1 MRFLLFISLIILSSC
16 KNDSKQTFFQGKI
29 LNKSSEKIILS
40 IDENPLYSSLIN
52 ENGNFSIT
60 IDSIE
65 SGLYNF
71 FLQPEFQY
79 VILEEGDSIYI
90 RLNSLDFDESLVFMG
105 KGSAKNNFLIDVFL
119 KNEEHNDLL
128 NSYYNIS
135 IDDFLINVDSL
146 FNNQKELF
154 KEFKK
159 NNELSYLSENLIF
172 DAIKYPLL
180 EKIQSYVVS
189 NNLDLNRLEIDY
201 SKYDI
206 DFNNNSISS
215 YKPYIDFI
223 YLYSFNLTKSNSHN
237 NFHVERLK
245 ILDSLVQ
252 SDNIKSKLF
261 RFLAFEILL
270 NEKSLKEKRIFF
282 EEFKNISD
290 YSSINNEVEILLKNQ
305 LQLSPGNS
313 FPSIK
318 GYDLNGNIK
327 DISTIDSK
335 KIIFFWSYDQN
346 AHLNSIYQK
355 INSLENK
362 YLSYKLISLN
372 INDDFDKWKSNYK
385 PTKKVIDLQTTD
397 FEYMSKKLILDNLN
411 KVFVVD
417 EKNIIQSIGSINDF
431 IRN

>member
-1 MRFLLFISLIILSSC
+1 MRILLFISLLILSSC
-16 KNDSKQTFFQGKI
+16 KNDNKQTFFNGKI

-40 IDENPLYSSLIN
+40 VDENPLYNSIIS
-52 ENGNFSIT
+52 ESGNFSIT
-60 IDSIE
+60 IDSLE

-119 KNEEHNDLL
+119 KNEEHNDIL
-128 NSYYNIS
+128 NSYYNAS
-135 IDDFLINVDSL
+135 FDDFLIKVDSL

-154 KEFKK
+154 KEFKQ
-159 NNELSYLSENLIF
+159 NNRLSYLSENLIL

-180 EKIQSYVVS
+180 EKIQSYLVS

-201 SKYDI
+201 SKYEI

-223 YLYSFNLTKSNSHN
+223 YLYSFNLTKSISNY
-237 NFHVERLK
+237 NFQVKRLK

-305 LQLSPGNS
+305 LQLSQGKS
-313 FPSIK
+313 FPNIK
-318 GYDLNGNIK
+318 GYDLNGSIK
-327 DISTIDSK
+327 DISTISNK

-346 AHLNSIYQK
+346 AHFNSIYQK

-385 PTKKVIDLQTTD
+385 PTKNVTELQTND

-411 KVFVVD
+411 KVFIVD
-417 EKNIIQSIGSINDF
+417 ENNIIEAIGSINDF

>member
-1 MRFLLFISLIILSSC
+1 MRFFLFISLIILSSC
-16 KNDSKQTFFQGKI
+16 KNDNKQTFFNGKI

-40 IDENPLYSSLIN
+40 RDENPLYNSLIN

-60 IDSIE
+60 IDSLE

-128 NSYYNIS
+128 NLYYNKS
-135 IDDFLINVDSL
+135 FNDFLINVDSL

-159 NNELSYLSENLIF
+159 NNYISYLSENLIF

-189 NNLDLNRLEIDY
+189 NDLDLNRLEIDY

-206 DFNNNSISS
+206 DFNNNSVSS

-223 YLYSFNLTKSNSHN
+223 YLYSFNLTKSKSYN

-282 EEFKNISD
+282 EEFKNTSD

-372 INDDFDKWKSNYK
+372 INDGFDKWKSNYK

>member
-1 MRFLLFISLIILSSC
+1 MRILLFISLLILISC
-16 KNDSKQTFFQGKI
+16 KNDNKQTFFNGKI

-40 IDENPLYSSLIN
+40 VDENPLYSSVIS
-52 ENGNFSIT
+52 ESGNFSIT
-60 IDSIE
+60 IDSLE

-119 KNEEHNDLL
+119 KNEEHNDIL
-128 NSYYNIS
+128 NSYYNAS
-135 IDDFLINVDSL
+135 IDDFLIKVDSL

-154 KEFKK
+154 KEFKQ
-159 NNELSYLSENLIF
+159 NNRLSYLSENLIL

-180 EKIQSYVVS
+180 EKIQSYLVS

-201 SKYDI
+201 SKYEI

-223 YLYSFNLTKSNSHN
+223 YLYSFNLTKSISDR
-237 NFHVERLK
+237 NFQVERLK

-252 SDNIKSKLF
+252 SDDIKSKLF

-305 LQLSPGNS
+305 LQLSPGKS

-318 GYDLNGNIK
+318 GYDVNRVIK
-327 DISTIDSK
+327 DISTISNK

-346 AHLNSIYQK
+346 AHFNSIYQK

-372 INDDFDKWKSNYK
+372 INDDFDKWKSIYK
-385 PTKKVIDLQTTD
+385 RTKNVTELQTND

-411 KVFVVD
+411 KVFIVD
-417 EKNIIQSIGSINDF
+417 ENNIIQAIGSINDF

>member
-1 MRFLLFISLIILSSC
+1 MRILLFISLLILSSC
-16 KNDSKQTFFQGKI
+16 KNDNKQTFFNGKI

-40 IDENPLYSSLIN
+40 VDENPLYNSLIS
-52 ENGNFSIT
+52 ESGNFSIT
-60 IDSIE
+60 IDSLE

-119 KNEEHNDLL
+119 KNEEHNDIL
-128 NSYYNIS
+128 NSYYNAS
-135 IDDFLINVDSL
+135 FDDFLIKVDSL

-154 KEFKK
+154 KEFKQ
-159 NNELSYLSENLIF
+159 NNRLSYLSENLIL

-180 EKIQSYVVS
+180 EKIQSYLVS
-189 NNLDLNRLEIDY
+189 NNLDLNRLEIDF
-201 SKYDI
+201 SKYEI

-223 YLYSFNLTKSNSHN
+223 YLYSFNLTRSISDY
-237 NFHVERLK
+237 NFQVERLK

-252 SDNIKSKLF
+252 SDDIKSKLF

-305 LQLSPGNS
+305 LQLSPGKS
-313 FPSIK
+313 FPRIK
-318 GYDLNGNIK
+318 GYDLNGSIK
-327 DISTIDSK
+327 DISTISNK

-346 AHLNSIYQK
+346 AHFNSIYQK

-362 YLSYKLISLN
+362 YLSHKLISLN

-385 PTKKVIDLQTTD
+385 PTKNVTELQTND

-411 KVFVVD
+411 KVFIVD
-417 EKNIIQSIGSINDF
+417 ENNIIQAIGSINDF

>member
-1 MRFLLFISLIILSSC
+1 MRILLFISLLILSSC
-16 KNDSKQTFFQGKI
+16 KNDNKQTFFNGKI

-40 IDENPLYSSLIN
+40 VDENPLYNSLIS
-52 ENGNFSIT
+52 ESGNFSIT
-60 IDSIE
+60 IDSLE

-119 KNEEHNDLL
+119 KNEEHNDIL
-128 NSYYNIS
+128 NSYYNAS
-135 IDDFLINVDSL
+135 FDDFLIKVDSL

-154 KEFKK
+154 KEFKQ
-159 NNELSYLSENLIF
+159 NNRLSYLSENLIL

-180 EKIQSYVVS
+180 EKIQSYLVS
-189 NNLDLNRLEIDY
+189 NNLDLKRLKIDY
-201 SKYDI
+201 SKYEI

-223 YLYSFNLTKSNSHN
+223 YLYSFNLTKSISDR
-237 NFHVERLK
+237 NFQVERLK

-252 SDNIKSKLF
+252 SDDIKSKLF

-270 NEKSLKEKRIFF
+270 KEKSLKEKRIFF

-305 LQLSPGNS
+305 LQLSPGKS

-318 GYDLNGNIK
+318 GYGLNGSIK
-327 DISTIDSK
+327 DISTIYNK

-346 AHLNSIYQK
+346 AHFNSIYQK

-362 YLSYKLISLN
+362 YLLYKLISLN
-372 INDDFDKWKSNYK
+372 INDDFDKWKSNYN
-385 PTKKVIDLQTTD
+385 PTKNVTELQTND

-411 KVFVVD
+411 KVFIVD
-417 EKNIIQSIGSINDF
+417 ENNIIQAIGSINDF

>member
-1 MRFLLFISLIILSSC
+1 MRFFLFISLIILSNC
-16 KNDSKQTFFQGKI
+16 KNDNKQTFFNGKI

-40 IDENPLYSSLIN
+40 RDENPLYNSLIN

-60 IDSIE
+60 IDSLE

-128 NSYYNIS
+128 NLYYNKS
-135 IDDFLINVDSL
+135 FNDFLINVDSL

-159 NNELSYLSENLIF
+159 NNYISYLSENLIF

-189 NNLDLNRLEIDY
+189 NDLDLNRLEIDY

-206 DFNNNSISS
+206 DFNNNSVSS

-223 YLYSFNLTKSNSHN
+223 YLYSFNLTKSKSYN

>member
-1 MRFLLFISLIILSSC
+1 MRILLFISLLILSSC
-16 KNDSKQTFFQGKI
+16 KNDNKQTFFNGKI

-40 IDENPLYSSLIN
+40 VDENPLYNSIIS
-52 ENGNFSIT
+52 ESGNFSIT
-60 IDSIE
+60 IDSLE

-105 KGSAKNNFLIDVFL
+105 KGSEKNNFLIDVFL
-119 KNEEHNDLL
+119 KNEEHNDIL
-128 NSYYNIS
+128 NSYYNAS
-135 IDDFLINVDSL
+135 FDDFLIKVDSL

-154 KEFKK
+154 KEFKQ
-159 NNELSYLSENLIF
+159 NNRLSYLSKNLIL

-180 EKIQSYVVS
+180 EKIQSYLVS

-201 SKYDI
+201 SKYEI

-223 YLYSFNLTKSNSHN
+223 YLYSFNLTKSISNY
-237 NFHVERLK
+237 NFQVKRLK

-305 LQLSPGNS
+305 LQLSQGKS
-313 FPSIK
+313 FPNIK
-318 GYDLNGNIK
+318 GYDLNGSIK
-327 DISTIDSK
+327 DISTISNK

-346 AHLNSIYQK
+346 AHFNSIYQK

-385 PTKKVIDLQTTD
+385 PTKNVTELQTND

-411 KVFVVD
+411 KVFIVD
-417 EKNIIQSIGSINDF
+417 ENNIIEAIGSINDF

>member
-1 MRFLLFISLIILSSC
+1 
-16 KNDSKQTFFQGKI
+16 
-29 LNKSSEKIILS
+29 
-40 IDENPLYSSLIN
+40 
-52 ENGNFSIT
+52 
-60 IDSIE
+60 
-65 SGLYNF
+65 
-71 FLQPEFQY
+71 
-79 VILEEGDSIYI
+79 
-90 RLNSLDFDESLVFMG
+90 MG

-119 KNEEHNDLL
+119 KNEEHNDIL
-128 NSYYNIS
+128 NSYYNAS
-135 IDDFLINVDSL
+135 FDDFLIKVDSL

-154 KEFKK
+154 KEFKQ
-159 NNELSYLSENLIF
+159 NNRLSYLSENLIL

-180 EKIQSYVVS
+180 EKIQSYLVS

-201 SKYDI
+201 SKYEI

-223 YLYSFNLTKSNSHN
+223 YLYSFNLTKSLSDHN
-237 NFHVERLK
+237 FQVERLK

-252 SDNIKSKLF
+252 SDDIKSKLF

-305 LQLSPGNS
+305 LQLSPGKS

-318 GYDLNGNIK
+318 GYGLNGSIK
-327 DISTIDSK
+327 DISTISDK

-346 AHLNSIYQK
+346 AHFNSIYQK

-385 PTKKVIDLQTTD
+385 TTKNVTELQTND

-411 KVFVVD
+411 KVFIVD
-417 EKNIIQSIGSINDF
+417 ENNIIQAIGSINDF

>member
-1 MRFLLFISLIILSSC
+1 MRILLFISLIIFISC
-16 KNDSKQTFFQGKI
+16 KNDNKQTFFNGKI

-40 IDENPLYSSLIN
+40 VDENPLYNSLIS
-52 ENGNFSIT
+52 ESGNFSIT
-60 IDSIE
+60 IDSLE

-119 KNEEHNDLL
+119 KNEEHNDIL
-128 NSYYNIS
+128 NSYYNAS
-135 IDDFLINVDSL
+135 FEDFLIKVDSL

-154 KEFKK
+154 KEFKQ
-159 NNELSYLSENLIF
+159 NNRLSYLSENLIL

-180 EKIQSYVVS
+180 EKIQSYLVS

-201 SKYDI
+201 SKYEI

-223 YLYSFNLTKSNSHN
+223 YLYSFNLTKSISDR
-237 NFHVERLK
+237 NFQVERLK

-252 SDNIKSKLF
+252 SDDIKSKLF

-305 LQLSPGNS
+305 LQLSPGKS
-313 FPSIK
+313 FPNIK
-318 GYDLNGNIK
+318 GYDLNGSIK
-327 DISTIDSK
+327 DISMISNK

-346 AHLNSIYQK
+346 AHFNSIYQK

-372 INDDFDKWKSNYK
+372 INNDFDKWKSNYK
-385 PTKKVIDLQTTD
+385 PTKNVTELQTND

-411 KVFVVD
+411 KVFIVD
-417 EKNIIQSIGSINDF
+417 ENNIIQAIGSINDF

>member
-1 MRFLLFISLIILSSC
+1 MRILLFISLVIISSC
-16 KNDSKQTFFQGKI
+16 KNDNKQTFFNGKI
-29 LNKSSEKIILS
+29 LNKSSDKIILS
-40 IDENPLYSSLIN
+40 LDENPLYNSLIS
-52 ENGNFSIT
+52 ESGNFSIT
-60 IDSIE
+60 IDSLE

-119 KNEEHNDLL
+119 KNEIHNDVL
-128 NSYYNIS
+128 NSYYNTS
-135 IDDFLINVDSL
+135 FDDFLIKVDSL
-146 FNNQKELF
+146 LNNQNELF

-159 NNELSYLSENLIF
+159 NNQLSNLSENLIF
-172 DAIKYPLL
+172 DAIKYPIL
-180 EKIQSYVVS
+180 EKIQSYLVS

-223 YLYSFNLTKSNSHN
+223 YLYSFNLTKSRSNQ
-237 NFHVERLK
+237 NFQVERLK

-290 YSSINNEVEILLKNQ
+290 YTSINNEVEILLKNQ
-305 LQLSPGNS
+305 LQLSPGNF

-318 GYDLNGNIK
+318 GYDLNGKIK
-327 DISTIDSK
+327 DISTIYNK
-335 KIIFFWSYDQN
+335 KIIFF
-346 AHLNSIYQK
+346 
-355 INSLENK
+355 
-362 YLSYKLISLN
+362 
-372 INDDFDKWKSNYK
+372 
-385 PTKKVIDLQTTD
+385 
-397 FEYMSKKLILDNLN
+397 
-411 KVFVVD
+411 
-417 EKNIIQSIGSINDF
+417 
-431 IRN
+431 

>member
-1 MRFLLFISLIILSSC
+1 MRILLFISLLILSSC
-16 KNDSKQTFFQGKI
+16 KNDNKQTFFNGKI

-40 IDENPLYSSLIN
+40 VDENPLYNSLIS
-52 ENGNFSIT
+52 ESGNFSIT
-60 IDSIE
+60 IDSLE

-119 KNEEHNDLL
+119 KNEEHNDIL
-128 NSYYNIS
+128 NSYYNAS
-135 IDDFLINVDSL
+135 FDDFLIKVDSL

-154 KEFKK
+154 KEFKQ
-159 NNELSYLSENLIF
+159 NNRLSYLSENLIL

-180 EKIQSYVVS
+180 EKIQSYIVS
-189 NNLDLNRLEIDY
+189 NNLDLKRLKIDY
-201 SKYDI
+201 SKYEI

-223 YLYSFNLTKSNSHN
+223 YLYSFNLTKSISDR
-237 NFHVERLK
+237 NFQVERLK

-252 SDNIKSKLF
+252 SDDIKSKLF

-290 YSSINNEVEILLKNQ
+290 YCSINNEVEILLKNQ
-305 LQLSPGNS
+305 LQLSPGKS

-318 GYDLNGNIK
+318 GYALNGSIK
-327 DISTIDSK
+327 DISTISDK

-346 AHLNSIYQK
+346 AHFNSIYQK

-385 PTKKVIDLQTTD
+385 TTKNVTELQTND

-411 KVFVVD
+411 KVFIVD
-417 EKNIIQSIGSINDF
+417 ENNIIQAIGSINDF

>member
-1 MRFLLFISLIILSSC
+1 MRFLLFISLIILITC
-16 KNDSKQTFFQGKI
+16 KNDNKQTFFNGKI

-40 IDENPLYSSLIN
+40 IDEKPLYSSLIN

-60 IDSIE
+60 IDSLE

-128 NSYYNIS
+128 NSYYNMR

-154 KEFKK
+154 NEFKK
-159 NNELSYLSENLIF
+159 NNDLSYLSENLIF

-180 EKIQSYVVS
+180 EKIQSYIVS

-201 SKYDI
+201 SKYDLN
-206 DFNNNSISS
+206 FNNNSISS

-223 YLYSFNLTKSNSHN
+223 YLYSFNLTKSKSYN

-372 INDDFDKWKSNYK
+372 INDDYDKWKSNYK
-385 PTKKVIDLQTTD
+385 PRKNVLDLQTND

>member
-1 MRFLLFISLIILSSC
+1 MRILLFISVAILSSC
-16 KNDSKQTFFQGKI
+16 KNDNKQTFFNGKI

-40 IDENPLYSSLIN
+40 IDENPLYNSLIS
-52 ENGNFSIT
+52 ESGNFSII
-60 IDSIE
+60 IDSLE

-119 KNEEHNDLL
+119 KNEEHNDIL
-128 NSYYNIS
+128 NSYYNAS
-135 IDDFLINVDSL
+135 FDDFLIKVDSL

-159 NNELSYLSENLIF
+159 NNHLSFLSENIIF

-180 EKIQSYVVS
+180 KKIQSYIVS
-189 NNLDLNRLEIDY
+189 NNLDLNRLVIDY

-223 YLYSFNLTKSNSHN
+223 YLYSFNLSKNISKN
-237 NFHVERLK
+237 NFQVERLK
-245 ILDSLVQ
+245 ILDSLVK

-270 NEKSLKEKRIFF
+270 NEKSLKEKKIFF
-282 EEFKNISD
+282 EEFKNISN

-385 PTKKVIDLQTTD
+385 PTKNVTELQTND

-411 KVFVVD
+411 KVFIVD
-417 EKNIIQSIGSINDF
+417 ENNIIQEIGSINDF

>member
-1 MRFLLFISLIILSSC
+1 MRILLFISLLILSSC
-16 KNDSKQTFFQGKI
+16 KNDNKQTFFNGKI

-40 IDENPLYSSLIN
+40 VDENPLYNSLIS
-52 ENGNFSIT
+52 ESGNFSIT
-60 IDSIE
+60 IDSLE

-119 KNEEHNDLL
+119 KNEEHNDIL
-128 NSYYNIS
+128 NSYYNAS
-135 IDDFLINVDSL
+135 FDDFLIKVDSL

-154 KEFKK
+154 KEFKQ
-159 NNELSYLSENLIF
+159 NNRLSYLSENLIL

-180 EKIQSYVVS
+180 EKIQSYLVS
-189 NNLDLNRLEIDY
+189 NNLDLNRLEIDF
-201 SKYDI
+201 SKYEI

-223 YLYSFNLTKSNSHN
+223 YLYSFNLTRSISDY
-237 NFHVERLK
+237 NFQVERLK

-252 SDNIKSKLF
+252 SDDIKSKLF

-282 EEFKNISD
+282 KEFKNISD

-305 LQLSPGNS
+305 LQLSPGKS
-313 FPSIK
+313 FPRIK
-318 GYDLNGNIK
+318 GYDLNGSIK
-327 DISTIDSK
+327 DISTISNK

-346 AHLNSIYQK
+346 AHFNSIYQK

-362 YLSYKLISLN
+362 YLSHKLISLN

-385 PTKKVIDLQTTD
+385 PTKNVTELQTND

-411 KVFVVD
+411 KVFIVD
-417 EKNIIQSIGSINDF
+417 ENNIIQAIGSINDF

>member
-1 MRFLLFISLIILSSC
+1 MRILLFISLLILSSC
-16 KNDSKQTFFQGKI
+16 KNDNKQTFFNGKI

-40 IDENPLYSSLIN
+40 VDENPLYNSLIS
-52 ENGNFSIT
+52 ESGNFSIT
-60 IDSIE
+60 IDSLE

-119 KNEEHNDLL
+119 KNEEHNDIL
-128 NSYYNIS
+128 NSYYNAS
-135 IDDFLINVDSL
+135 FDDFLIKVDSL

-154 KEFKK
+154 KEFKQ
-159 NNELSYLSENLIF
+159 NNRLSYLSENLIL

-180 EKIQSYVVS
+180 EKIQSYLVS

-201 SKYDI
+201 SKYEI

-223 YLYSFNLTKSNSHN
+223 YLYSFNLTKSISDR
-237 NFHVERLK
+237 NFQVERLK

-252 SDNIKSKLF
+252 SDDIKSKLF

-305 LQLSPGNS
+305 LQLSPGKS

-318 GYDLNGNIK
+318 GYGLNGIIK
-327 DISTIDSK
+327 DISTISDK

-346 AHLNSIYQK
+346 AHFNSIYQK

-385 PTKKVIDLQTTD
+385 TTKNVTELQTND

-411 KVFVVD
+411 KVFIVD
-417 EKNIIQSIGSINDF
+417 ENNIIQAIGSINDF

>member
-1 MRFLLFISLIILSSC
+1 MRILLFLSLLILSNC
-16 KNDSKQTFFQGKI
+16 KNDNKQTFFNGKI

-40 IDENPLYSSLIN
+40 VDENPLYNSLIS
-52 ENGNFSIT
+52 ESGNFSIT
-60 IDSIE
+60 IDSLE

-119 KNEEHNDLL
+119 KNEEHNDIL
-128 NSYYNIS
+128 NSYYNAS
-135 IDDFLINVDSL
+135 FDDFLIKVDSL

-154 KEFKK
+154 KEFKQ
-159 NNELSYLSENLIF
+159 NNRLSYLSENLIL

-180 EKIQSYVVS
+180 EKIQSYLVS
-189 NNLDLNRLEIDY
+189 NNLDLNRLEIDF
-201 SKYDI
+201 SKYEI

-223 YLYSFNLTKSNSHN
+223 YLYSFNLTRSISDY
-237 NFHVERLK
+237 NFQVERLK

-252 SDNIKSKLF
+252 SDDIKSKLF

-305 LQLSPGNS
+305 LQLSPGKS

-318 GYDLNGNIK
+318 GYDVNRVIK
-327 DISTIDSK
+327 DISTISNK

-346 AHLNSIYQK
+346 AHFNSIYQK

-385 PTKKVIDLQTTD
+385 PTKNVTELQTND

-411 KVFVVD
+411 KVFIVD
-417 EKNIIQSIGSINDF
+417 ENNIIQAIGSINDF

>member
-1 MRFLLFISLIILSSC
+1 MRILLFISLVVISSC
-16 KNDSKQTFFQGKI
+16 KDDNRQTFFSGKI

-40 IDENPLYSSLIN
+40 FDENPLYSSIIS
-52 ENGNFSIT
+52 ESGNFSIT
-60 IDSIE
+60 IDSLE
-65 SGLYNF
+65 SGLHNF

-119 KNEEHNDLL
+119 KNEIHNEIL
-128 NSYYNIS
+128 NTYYNTS
-135 IDDFLINVDSL
+135 FDNFLIKVDSL
-146 FNNQKELF
+146 LNNQNELF
-154 KEFKK
+154 KEFKQ
-159 NNELSYLSENLIF
+159 NNQLSKLSENLIF

-180 EKIQSYVVS
+180 EKIQSYLVS
-189 NNLDLNRLEIDY
+189 NNIDINRSEIDY
-201 SKYDI
+201 SKYEI

-223 YLYSFNLTKSNSHN
+223 YLYSFNLTKSRSNHN
-237 NFHVERLK
+237 FQVDRLK

-290 YSSINNEVEILLKNQ
+290 YNYINNEVEILLENQ
-305 LQLSPGNS
+305 SQLSPGNS

-327 DISTIDSK
+327 DISTIYNK

-355 INSLENK
+355 INFLENK

-372 INDDFDKWKSNYK
+372 INDDIDKWKSNYK
-385 PTKKVIDLQTTD
+385 PTNNVTELQTND

-411 KVFVVD
+411 KVFIVD
-417 EKNIIQSIGSINDF
+417 ENNIIQAIGSINDF

>member
-1 MRFLLFISLIILSSC
+1 M
-16 KNDSKQTFFQGKI
+16 
-29 LNKSSEKIILS
+29 
-40 IDENPLYSSLIN
+40 
-52 ENGNFSIT
+52 
-60 IDSIE
+60 
-65 SGLYNF
+65 
-71 FLQPEFQY
+71 
-79 VILEEGDSIYI
+79 
-90 RLNSLDFDESLVFMG
+90 
-105 KGSAKNNFLIDVFL
+105 
-119 KNEEHNDLL
+119 
-128 NSYYNIS
+128 
-135 IDDFLINVDSL
+135 
-146 FNNQKELF
+146 
-154 KEFKK
+154 
-159 NNELSYLSENLIF
+159 
-172 DAIKYPLL
+172 
-180 EKIQSYVVS
+180 
-189 NNLDLNRLEIDY
+189 
-201 SKYDI
+201 
-206 DFNNNSISS
+206 
-215 YKPYIDFI
+215 
-223 YLYSFNLTKSNSHN
+223 
-237 NFHVERLK
+237 
-245 ILDSLVQ
+245 
-252 SDNIKSKLF
+252 
-261 RFLAFEILL
+261 
-270 NEKSLKEKRIFF
+270 
-282 EEFKNISD
+282 
-290 YSSINNEVEILLKNQ
+290 LKNQ

>member
-1 MRFLLFISLIILSSC
+1 MRILLFISLIILSNC
-16 KNDSKQTFFQGKI
+16 KNDNKQTFFNGKI

-40 IDENPLYSSLIN
+40 VDENPLYNSLIS
-52 ENGNFSIT
+52 ESGNFSIT
-60 IDSIE
+60 IDSLE

-119 KNEEHNDLL
+119 KNEEHNDIL
-128 NSYYNIS
+128 NSYYNAS
-135 IDDFLINVDSL
+135 FDDFLIKVDSL

-154 KEFKK
+154 KEFKQ
-159 NNELSYLSENLIF
+159 NNRLSYLSENLIL

-180 EKIQSYVVS
+180 EKIQSYLVS
-189 NNLDLNRLEIDY
+189 NNLDLKRLKIDY
-201 SKYDI
+201 SKYEI

-223 YLYSFNLTKSNSHN
+223 YLYSFNLTKSISDY
-237 NFHVERLK
+237 NFQVERLK

-252 SDNIKSKLF
+252 SDDIKSKLF

-305 LQLSPGNS
+305 LQLSPGKS

-318 GYDLNGNIK
+318 GYDVNRVIK
-327 DISTIDSK
+327 DISTISNK

-346 AHLNSIYQK
+346 AHFNSIYQK

-385 PTKKVIDLQTTD
+385 PTNNVTELQTND

-411 KVFVVD
+411 KVFIVD
-417 EKNIIQSIGSINDF
+417 KNNIIQAIGSINDF

>member
-1 MRFLLFISLIILSSC
+1 MRILLFISLIILSSC
-16 KNDSKQTFFQGKI
+16 KNDNKQTFFNGKI

-40 IDENPLYSSLIN
+40 VDENPLYNSIIS
-52 ENGNFSIT
+52 ESGNFSIT
-60 IDSIE
+60 IDSLE

-119 KNEEHNDLL
+119 KNEEHNDIL
-128 NSYYNIS
+128 NSYYNAS
-135 IDDFLINVDSL
+135 FDDFLIKVDSL

-154 KEFKK
+154 KEFKQ
-159 NNELSYLSENLIF
+159 NNRLSYLSENLIL

-180 EKIQSYVVS
+180 EKIQSYLVS
-189 NNLDLNRLEIDY
+189 NNLDLKRLKIDY
-201 SKYDI
+201 SKYEI

-223 YLYSFNLTKSNSHN
+223 YLYSFNLTKSISDR
-237 NFHVERLK
+237 NFQVERLK

-252 SDNIKSKLF
+252 SDDIKSKLF

-270 NEKSLKEKRIFF
+270 NDKSLKEKRIFF

-305 LQLSPGNS
+305 LQLSQGKS

-318 GYDLNGNIK
+318 GYDLNGSIK
-327 DISTIDSK
+327 DISTISDK

-346 AHLNSIYQK
+346 AHFNSIYQK

-362 YLSYKLISLN
+362 YLLYKLISLN
-372 INDDFDKWKSNYK
+372 INDDFDKWKSNYN
-385 PTKKVIDLQTTD
+385 PTKNVTELQTND

-411 KVFVVD
+411 KVFIVD
-417 EKNIIQSIGSINDF
+417 ENNIIQAIGSINDF

>member
-1 MRFLLFISLIILSSC
+1 MRILLFISLLILSSC
-16 KNDSKQTFFQGKI
+16 KNDNKQTFFNGKI

-40 IDENPLYSSLIN
+40 VDENPLYNSIIS
-52 ENGNFSIT
+52 ESGNFSIT
-60 IDSIE
+60 IDSLE

-119 KNEEHNDLL
+119 KNEEHNDIL
-128 NSYYNIS
+128 NSYYNAS
-135 IDDFLINVDSL
+135 FDDFLIKVDSL

-159 NNELSYLSENLIF
+159 NNRLSYLSENLIF

-180 EKIQSYVVS
+180 EKIQSYLVS
-189 NNLDLNRLEIDY
+189 NNLDLNRLEINY
-201 SKYDI
+201 SKYEI

-223 YLYSFNLTKSNSHN
+223 YLYSFNLTKSISNY
-237 NFHVERLK
+237 NFQVKRLK

-305 LQLSPGNS
+305 LQLSQGKS
-313 FPSIK
+313 FPNIK
-318 GYDLNGNIK
+318 GYDLNGSIK
-327 DISTIDSK
+327 DISTISNK

-346 AHLNSIYQK
+346 AHFNSIYQK

-385 PTKKVIDLQTTD
+385 PTKNVTELQTND

-411 KVFVVD
+411 KVFIVD
-417 EKNIIQSIGSINDF
+417 ENNIIEAIGSINDF

>member
-1 MRFLLFISLIILSSC
+1 MRILLFISLLILSSC
-16 KNDSKQTFFQGKI
+16 KNDNKQTFFNGKI

-40 IDENPLYSSLIN
+40 VDENPLYNSIIS
-52 ENGNFSIT
+52 ESGNFSIT
-60 IDSIE
+60 IDSLE

-105 KGSAKNNFLIDVFL
+105 KGSEKNNFLIDVFL
-119 KNEEHNDLL
+119 KNEEHNDIL
-128 NSYYNIS
+128 NSYYNAS
-135 IDDFLINVDSL
+135 FDDFLIKVDSL

-159 NNELSYLSENLIF
+159 NNRLSYLSENLIF

-180 EKIQSYVVS
+180 EKIQSYLVS
-189 NNLDLNRLEIDY
+189 NNLDLNRLEINY
-201 SKYDI
+201 SKYEI

-223 YLYSFNLTKSNSHN
+223 YLYSFNLTKSISNY
-237 NFHVERLK
+237 NFQVKRLK

-282 EEFKNISD
+282 EEFKNVSD

-305 LQLSPGNS
+305 LQLSQGKS
-313 FPSIK
+313 FPNIK
-318 GYDLNGNIK
+318 GYDLNGSIK
-327 DISTIDSK
+327 DISTISNK

-346 AHLNSIYQK
+346 AHFNSIYQK

-385 PTKKVIDLQTTD
+385 PTKNVTELQTND

-411 KVFVVD
+411 KVFIVD
-417 EKNIIQSIGSINDF
+417 ENNIIEAIGSINDF

>member
-1 MRFLLFISLIILSSC
+1 MRILLFISLLILSSC
-16 KNDSKQTFFQGKI
+16 KNDNKQTFFNGKI

-40 IDENPLYSSLIN
+40 VDENPLYNSLIS
-52 ENGNFSIT
+52 ESGNFSIT
-60 IDSIE
+60 IDSLE

-119 KNEEHNDLL
+119 KNEEHNDIL
-128 NSYYNIS
+128 NSYYNAS
-135 IDDFLINVDSL
+135 FDDFLIKVDSL

-154 KEFKK
+154 KEFKQ
-159 NNELSYLSENLIF
+159 NNRLSYLSENLIL

-180 EKIQSYVVS
+180 EKIQSYLVS
-189 NNLDLNRLEIDY
+189 NNLDLKRLKIDY
-201 SKYDI
+201 SKYEI

-223 YLYSFNLTKSNSHN
+223 YLYSFNLTKSISDR
-237 NFHVERLK
+237 NFQVERLK

-252 SDNIKSKLF
+252 SDDIKSKLF

-305 LQLSPGNS
+305 LQLSPGKS

-318 GYDLNGNIK
+318 GYGLNGSIK
-327 DISTIDSK
+327 DISAISDK

-346 AHLNSIYQK
+346 AHFNSIYQK

-385 PTKKVIDLQTTD
+385 TTKNVTELQTND

-411 KVFVVD
+411 KVFIVD
-417 EKNIIQSIGSINDF
+417 ENNIIQAIGSINDF

>member
-1 MRFLLFISLIILSSC
+1 MRILLFISLLILSSC
-16 KNDSKQTFFQGKI
+16 KNDNKQTFFNGKI

-40 IDENPLYSSLIN
+40 VDENPLYNSLIS
-52 ENGNFSIT
+52 ESGNFSIT
-60 IDSIE
+60 IDSLE

-119 KNEEHNDLL
+119 KNEEHNDIL
-128 NSYYNIS
+128 NSYYNAS
-135 IDDFLINVDSL
+135 FDDFLIKVDSL

-154 KEFKK
+154 KEFKQ
-159 NNELSYLSENLIF
+159 NNRLSYLSENLIL

-180 EKIQSYVVS
+180 EKIQSYLVS

-201 SKYDI
+201 SKYEI

-223 YLYSFNLTKSNSHN
+223 YLYSFNLTKSISDY
-237 NFHVERLK
+237 NFQVERLK

-252 SDNIKSKLF
+252 SDDIKSKLF

-305 LQLSPGNS
+305 LQLSPGKS
-313 FPSIK
+313 FPRIK
-318 GYDLNGNIK
+318 GYDLNGSIK
-327 DISTIDSK
+327 DISTISNK

-346 AHLNSIYQK
+346 AHFNSIYQK
-355 INSLENK
+355 INSLDNK
-362 YLSYKLISLN
+362 YLSHKLISLN

-385 PTKKVIDLQTTD
+385 PTKNVTELQTND

-411 KVFVVD
+411 KVFIVD
-417 EKNIIQSIGSINDF
+417 ENNIIQAIGSINDF

>member
-1 MRFLLFISLIILSSC
+1 MRILLFLSLLILSNC
-16 KNDSKQTFFQGKI
+16 KNDNKQTFFNGKI

-40 IDENPLYSSLIN
+40 VDENPLYNSLIS
-52 ENGNFSIT
+52 ESGNFSIT
-60 IDSIE
+60 IDSLE

-119 KNEEHNDLL
+119 KNEEHNDIL
-128 NSYYNIS
+128 NSYYNAS
-135 IDDFLINVDSL
+135 FDDFLIKVDSL
-146 FNNQKELF
+146 LNNQKELF
-154 KEFKK
+154 KEFKQ
-159 NNELSYLSENLIF
+159 NNRLSYLSENLIL

-180 EKIQSYVVS
+180 EKIQSYLVS

-201 SKYDI
+201 SKYEI

-223 YLYSFNLTKSNSHN
+223 YLYSFNLTKSLSDHN
-237 NFHVERLK
+237 FQVERLK

-252 SDNIKSKLF
+252 SDDIKSKLF

-305 LQLSPGNS
+305 LQLSPGKS

-318 GYDLNGNIK
+318 GYGLNGSIK
-327 DISTIDSK
+327 DISKISDK

-346 AHLNSIYQK
+346 AHFNSIYQK

-385 PTKKVIDLQTTD
+385 TTKNVTELQTND

-411 KVFVVD
+411 KVFIVD
-417 EKNIIQSIGSINDF
+417 ENNIIEAIGSINDF

>member
-1 MRFLLFISLIILSSC
+1 MRILLFISLLTLSSC
-16 KNDSKQTFFQGKI
+16 KNDNKQTFFNGKI

-40 IDENPLYSSLIN
+40 VDENPLYNSIIS
-52 ENGNFSIT
+52 ESGNFSIT
-60 IDSIE
+60 IDSLE

-119 KNEEHNDLL
+119 KNEEHNDIL
-128 NSYYNIS
+128 NSYYNAS
-135 IDDFLINVDSL
+135 FDDFLIKVDSL

-159 NNELSYLSENLIF
+159 NNRLSYLSENLIF

-180 EKIQSYVVS
+180 EKIQSYLVS

-201 SKYDI
+201 SKYEI

-223 YLYSFNLTKSNSHN
+223 YLYSFNLTKSISNY
-237 NFHVERLK
+237 NFQVKRLK

-305 LQLSPGNS
+305 LQLSQGKS
-313 FPSIK
+313 FPNIK
-318 GYDLNGNIK
+318 GYDLNGSIK
-327 DISTIDSK
+327 DISTISNK

-346 AHLNSIYQK
+346 AHFNSIYQK

-362 YLSYKLISLN
+362 YLSHKLISLN
-372 INDDFDKWKSNYK
+372 INDDFDKWKLNYK
-385 PTKKVIDLQTTD
+385 PTKNVTELQTND

-411 KVFVVD
+411 KVFIVD
-417 EKNIIQSIGSINDF
+417 ENNIIEAIGSINDF

>member
-1 MRFLLFISLIILSSC
+1 MRILLFISLLILSSC
-16 KNDSKQTFFQGKI
+16 KNDNKQTFFNGKI

-40 IDENPLYSSLIN
+40 VDENPLYNSLIS
-52 ENGNFSIT
+52 ESGNFSIT
-60 IDSIE
+60 IDSLE

-119 KNEEHNDLL
+119 KNEEHNDIL
-128 NSYYNIS
+128 NSYYNAS
-135 IDDFLINVDSL
+135 FDDFLIKVDSL

-154 KEFKK
+154 KEFKQ
-159 NNELSYLSENLIF
+159 NNRLSYLSENLIL

-180 EKIQSYVVS
+180 EKIQSYLVS
-189 NNLDLNRLEIDY
+189 NNLDLNRLEIDF
-201 SKYDI
+201 SKYEI

-223 YLYSFNLTKSNSHN
+223 YLYSFNLTRSISDY
-237 NFHVERLK
+237 NFQVERLK

-252 SDNIKSKLF
+252 SDDIKSKLF

-305 LQLSPGNS
+305 LQLSPGKS

-318 GYDLNGNIK
+318 GYDFNGIIK
-327 DISTIDSK
+327 EISTISDK

-346 AHLNSIYQK
+346 AHFNSIYQK

-362 YLSYKLISLN
+362 YLSHKLISLN

-385 PTKKVIDLQTTD
+385 PTKNVTELQTND

-411 KVFVVD
+411 KVFIVD
-417 EKNIIQSIGSINDF
+417 ENNIIQAIGSINDF

>member
-1 MRFLLFISLIILSSC
+1 MRILLFISLLILSSC
-16 KNDSKQTFFQGKI
+16 KNDNKQTFFNGKI

-40 IDENPLYSSLIN
+40 VDENPLYNSLIS
-52 ENGNFSIT
+52 ESGNFSIT
-60 IDSIE
+60 IDSLE

-119 KNEEHNDLL
+119 KNEEHNDIL
-128 NSYYNIS
+128 NSYYNAS
-135 IDDFLINVDSL
+135 FDDFLIKVDSL

-154 KEFKK
+154 KEFKQ
-159 NNELSYLSENLIF
+159 NNRLSYLSENLIL

-180 EKIQSYVVS
+180 EKIQSYLVS
-189 NNLDLNRLEIDY
+189 NNLDLNRLEIDF
-201 SKYDI
+201 SKYEI

-223 YLYSFNLTKSNSHN
+223 YLYSFNLTRSISDY
-237 NFHVERLK
+237 NFQVERLK

-252 SDNIKSKLF
+252 SDDIKSKLF

-270 NEKSLKEKRIFF
+270 NEKSLEEKRIFF

-305 LQLSPGNS
+305 LQLSPGKS
-313 FPSIK
+313 FPRIK
-318 GYDLNGNIK
+318 GYDLNGSIK
-327 DISTIDSK
+327 DISTISNK

-346 AHLNSIYQK
+346 AHFNSIYQK

-385 PTKKVIDLQTTD
+385 PTKNVTELQTND

-411 KVFVVD
+411 KVFIVD
-417 EKNIIQSIGSINDF
+417 ENNIIQAIGSINDF

>member
-1 MRFLLFISLIILSSC
+1 MRILLFISLLTLSSC
-16 KNDSKQTFFQGKI
+16 KNDNKQTFFNGKI

-40 IDENPLYSSLIN
+40 VDENPLYNSIIS
-52 ENGNFSIT
+52 ESGNFSIT
-60 IDSIE
+60 IDSLE

-105 KGSAKNNFLIDVFL
+105 KGSEKNNFLIDVFL
-119 KNEEHNDLL
+119 KNEEHNDIL
-128 NSYYNIS
+128 NSYYNAS
-135 IDDFLINVDSL
+135 FDDFLIKVDSL

-154 KEFKK
+154 KEFKQ
-159 NNELSYLSENLIF
+159 NNRLSYLSENLIL

-180 EKIQSYVVS
+180 EKIQSYLVS

-201 SKYDI
+201 SKYEI

-223 YLYSFNLTKSNSHN
+223 YLYSFNLTKSISNY
-237 NFHVERLK
+237 NFQVKRLK

-305 LQLSPGNS
+305 LQLSQGKS
-313 FPSIK
+313 FPNIK
-318 GYDLNGNIK
+318 GYDLNGSIK
-327 DISTIDSK
+327 DISTISNK

-346 AHLNSIYQK
+346 AHFNSIYQK

-362 YLSYKLISLN
+362 YLSHKLISLN

-385 PTKKVIDLQTTD
+385 PTKNVTELQTND

-411 KVFVVD
+411 KVFIVD
-417 EKNIIQSIGSINDF
+417 ENNIIQAIGNINDF

>member
-90 RLNSLDFDESLVFMG
+90 RLNSLDFDESRVFMR